1 MSKEVA
7 ARRTHKRPPIMFM
20 SPPKYVQGPG
30 LVDDM
35 HEHIAPIGSRIT
47 LICDKHVWGL
57 FGKRVETS
65 CKIGGLELNHFSF
78 SGQAS
83 IGQVEKG
90 FESAQKN
97 KSDVIVGM
105 GGGKAC
111 DVAKAVGKRM
121 GCKWVTLAT
130 IASTDAPTSSLSVL
144 YQDNGDFHS
153 YELHGKNP
161 DLVMVDTEAVSKAP
175 ARFLAAGM
183 ADAIATRY
191 ESAMC
196 AIAGSNTI
204 LGARPSNAGLALGA
218 LCWDNCRKWGLGA
231 LKAVEAQTI
240 TPALEL
246 IVETNTFH
254 SGVGFESG
262 GFSGAHAVH
271 NGITL
276 LPESHVAM
284 HGEIVNFGILVQLV
298 LEQRPDVDLDELIE
312 FSLPLGLPVTLEQIG
327 LSGLNGEKLRIISE
341 AATAPNES
349 IHSMPFPIDAEMV
362 AGAIIGAD
370 AYAREYLAGRSV
382 RMSAPNR
389 EYAR

>member
-1 MSKEVA
+1 MPDKA
-7 ARRTHKRPPIMFM
+7 QKRPPIMFM
-20 SPPKYVQGPG
+20 SPPKYVQGPN
-30 LVDDM
+30 LVDDV
-35 HEHIAPIGSRIT
+35 HEYLGDLGTRVT
-47 LICDKHVWGL
+47 LICDQFVWDR
-57 FGKRVETS
+57 FGARIAQS
-65 CKIGGLELNHFSF
+65 CKAGGLALDNFIF

-83 IGQVEKG
+83 IGQVEKALA
-90 FESAQKN
+90 SAQEAQ
-97 KSDVIVGM
+97 SDVIVGM

-111 DVAKAVGKRM
+111 DVAKSVGARL
-121 GCKWVTLAT
+121 GCKWATLAT

-161 DLVMVDTEAVSKAP
+161 DLVMVDTDAVAKAP
-175 ARFLAAGM
+175 ARFLASGM
-183 ADAIATRY
+183 ADAVATRF

-196 AIAGSNTI
+196 AIAGSHTI

-218 LCWDNCRKWGLGA
+218 LAWDNCRRYGLA
-231 LKAVEAQTI
+231 AFKAVEAHVV
-240 TPALEL
+240 TPAVEL

-262 GFSGAHAVH
+262 GFSGAHSVH

-284 HGEIVNFGILVQLV
+284 HGEIVNFGVLVQLT
-298 LEQRPDVDLDELIE
+298 LEGRPDADLDEFIE

-327 LSGLNGEKLRIISE
+327 LKGLSEEKLRIVSE

-349 IHSMPFPIDAEMV
+349 IHWMPFKVDADMV
-362 AGAIIGAD
+362 AAAIIGTD
-370 AYAREYLAGRSV
+370 AYVRAYLEARESSL
-382 RMSAPNR
+382 SAPNR
-389 EYAR
+389 PHIR

>member
-1 MSKEVA
+1 MTEAKE
-7 ARRTHKRPPIMFM
+7 TQPLKRPPIIFV

-30 LVDDM
+30 VIDVM
-35 HEHIAPIGSRIT
+35 HEYMRDLGVRATVIS
-47 LICDKHVWGL
+47 DEFVWKT
-57 FGKRVETS
+57 FGARVAQS
-65 CKIGGLELNHFSF
+65 CKAGKIELSPFIF

-83 IGQVEKG
+83 IGQVEKAA
-90 FESAQKN
+90 ESARKA
-97 KSDVIVGM
+97 KSDIIVGM

-111 DVAKAVGKRM
+111 DVAKAVGARL

-161 DLVMVDTEAVSKAP
+161 DLVMVDTDAVARAP
-175 ARFLAAGM
+175 ARFLASGM
-183 ADAIATRY
+183 ADAVATRF

-196 AIAGSNTI
+196 AIAGSYTI

-218 LCWDNCRKWGLGA
+218 LAWDNCRRYGLSA
-231 LKAVEAQTI
+231 LKAVEAHAV

-262 GFSGAHAVH
+262 GFSGAHAIH
-271 NGITL
+271 NGITR

-284 HGEIVNFGILVQLV
+284 HGEIVNFGVLVQLT
-298 LEQRPDVDLDELIE
+298 LEGRRDADLDEFIE

-327 LSGLNGEKLRIISE
+327 LKGITEEKLHIVAE
-341 AATAPNES
+341 AATAPGES
-349 IHSMPFPIDAEMV
+349 IHWMPFKVDANMV
-362 AGAIIGAD
+362 AAAIVGTD
-370 AYAREYLAGRSV
+370 AYAREYLAGRES
-382 RMSAPNR
+382 RLSAPR
-389 EYAR
+389 RPQIR

>member
-1 MSKEVA
+1 MKDAKTGHA
-7 ARRTHKRPPIMFM
+7 AKRPPIMFM

-30 LVDDM
+30 VVDQF
-35 HEHIAPIGSRIT
+35 HEYFPELGSKLT
-47 LICDKHVWGL
+47 VICDEFVWNL
-57 FGKRVETS
+57 FGARVEVS
-65 CKIGGLELNHFSF
+65 CKKGGLELNHFVF

-83 IGQVEKG
+83 IGQVELA
-90 FESAQKN
+90 FASAQEAG
-97 KSDVIVGM
+97 SDVIVGM

-111 DVAKAVGKRM
+111 DVAKSVGKRM
-121 GCKWVTLAT
+121 NCKWATLAT

-161 DLVMVDTEAVSKAP
+161 DLVMIDTEAVVKAP
-175 ARFLAAGM
+175 ARFLASGM
-183 ADAIATRY
+183 ADAVATRY

-196 AIAGSNTI
+196 AAADALTI

-218 LCWDNCRKWGLGA
+218 LAWDNCRLHGLSAMKACEAGA
-231 LKAVEAQTI
+231 I
-240 TPALEL
+240 TRSLDL

-276 LPESHVAM
+276 LPESHKSM
-284 HGEIVNFGILVQLV
+284 HGEIVNFGVLVQLV
-298 LEQRPDVDLDELIE
+298 LEGRPDVDMDEFIE
-312 FSLPLGLPVTLEQIG
+312 FSLPLGLPVCLEDIG
-327 LSGLNGEKLRIISE
+327 LKDLTEEKLQLISE
-341 AATAPNES
+341 AATGPDES
-349 IHSMPFPIDAEMV
+349 IHWMPFPVDADMV

-370 AYAREYLAGRSV
+370 AYVREYLNGRESCL
-382 RMSAPNR
+382 SAPSR
-389 EYAR
+389 AYAR